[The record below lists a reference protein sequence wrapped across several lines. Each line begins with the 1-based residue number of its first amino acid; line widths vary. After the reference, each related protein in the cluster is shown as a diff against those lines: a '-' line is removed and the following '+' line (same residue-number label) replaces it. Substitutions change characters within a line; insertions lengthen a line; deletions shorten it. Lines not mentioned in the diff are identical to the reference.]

1 MIWFIKVASAVI
13 WYSGFC
19 YDVVCGWSVDRCG
32 LSLLCLF

>member
-19 YDVVCGWSVDRCG
+19 YDVVWGG
-32 LSLLCLF
+32 LLVGVV